1 MHGWDAIGALFW
13 NLNIW
18 DVFWMSQVQ
27 MRESAVGRWQME
39 GGVQVLL
46 GLWLM
51 LGVCTLRVLHESL
64 LLPVLMYGSKT
75 VIWKERSRIRTVDI
89 GNLRGLLDIRR
100 NDKI

>member
-1 MHGWDAIGALFW
+1 
-13 NLNIW
+13 
-18 DVFWMSQVQ
+18 MSQVQ

-64 LLPVLMYGSKT
+64 LMPVLMYGSKT
-75 VIWKERSRIRTVDI
+75 MIWKERSRIRTVQM
-89 GNLRGLLDIRR
+89 NKLRDLLGIRR
-100 NDKI
+100 MGKVPNARIRCAPVVCPCGEDGE